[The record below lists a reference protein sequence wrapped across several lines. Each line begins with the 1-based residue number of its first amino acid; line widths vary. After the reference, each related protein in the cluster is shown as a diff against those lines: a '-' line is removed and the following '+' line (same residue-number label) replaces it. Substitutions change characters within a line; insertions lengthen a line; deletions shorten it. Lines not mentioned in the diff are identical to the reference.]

1 MNPALTQF
9 GTQMSHLTGVRAIMK
24 DIIETLRAGTGQ
36 EFINL
41 SAGNPVILPEVEQ
54 LWRDCTAELLASAE
68 YGEVVCR
75 YGSSQGYQP
84 LIDAV
89 RDDFNRRY
97 GLSLTDRNIL
107 ITPGSQSIYFYAAN
121 AFGGYTAPPP
131 SPPYQGGA
139 KTPTSPPY
147 QGGAKTPPSPPYQGG
162 AKTPTSPP
170 YQGGAKTPTSPPY
183 QGGARGGSLKH
194 IVLPLSPDYTGYGGV
209 SLIPEAVI
217 ACKPTLD
224 IDAAAHRFKYRPDFS
239 QLSIDETSGCV
250 IFSRPCN
257 PTGNVLTDDEVKKIA
272 AMASVFDVP
281 VFIDSAY
288 GPPFPALNYTEM
300 TPIFGE
306 NIIHCMSL
314 SKAGLPG
321 ERIGI
326 AIGDE
331 NIIQVLQSF
340 QTNMCIHSPR
350 YGQAIAARAINSGA
364 LADIGVNVI
373 RPYYQSKFDVVETTL
388 EQAMP
393 KDLPWFLHRGE
404 GAIFA
409 WLWLKDLPITDW
421 EFYQQLKQVGVILV
435 PGSSFFPGL
444 REDWRHKQE
453 CLRISLTATN
463 QEIETAMKRLAKM
476 VEKVYQVDISPV

>member
-1 MNPALTQF
+1 MNLALTQF

-24 DIIETLRAGTGQ
+24 DIIETLRAGSGQ

-41 SAGNPVILPEVEQ
+41 SAGNPVILPQVEQ

-89 RDDFNRRY
+89 REDFNRRY
-97 GLSLTDRNIL
+97 GLNLTDRNIL

-121 AFGGYTAPPP
+121 AFGGYTALATETDKQANIFNPKSQIPN
-131 SPPYQGGA
+131 
-139 KTPTSPPY
+139 
-147 QGGAKTPPSPPYQGG
+147 
-162 AKTPTSPP
+162 
-170 YQGGAKTPTSPPY
+170 
-183 QGGARGGSLKH
+183 LKS

-224 IDAAAHRFKYRPDFS
+224 IGETAHRFKYRPDFS

-257 PTGNVLTDDEVKKIA
+257 PTGNVLTDNEVKKIA
-272 AMASVFDVP
+272 AMASAFDVP

-288 GPPFPALNYTEM
+288 GPPFPALNFTEM

-306 NIIHCMSL
+306 NIVHCMSL

-331 NIIQVLQSF
+331 KIMQVLECF

-364 LADIGVNVI
+364 LADIGLNVI
-373 RPYYQSKFDVVETTL
+373 RPYYQSKFAVVETTL

-409 WLWLKDLPITDW
+409 WLWLKDLPMTDW
-421 EFYQQLKQVGVILV
+421 EFYQELKQVGVILV

-463 QEIETAMKRLAKM
+463 DEIETAMKRLAQM
-476 VEKVYQVDISPV
+476 VEKVYQSVIIN

>member
-1 MNPALTQF
+1 MNPALTKF
-9 GTQMSHLTGVRAIMK
+9 GAQMSNLTGVRAIMK
-24 DIIETLRAGTGQ
+24 DIIETLRAGEGQ

-54 LWRDCTAELLASAE
+54 LWRDCTADLLASSE

-84 LIDAV
+84 FIDAV
-89 RDDFNRRY
+89 LKDFNDRY
-97 GLSLTDRNIL
+97 GLRLSDRNIL

-121 AFGGYTAPPP
+121 AFGGYTA
-131 SPPYQGGA
+131 SGQ
-139 KTPTSPPY
+139 
-147 QGGAKTPPSPPYQGG
+147 
-162 AKTPTSPP
+162 
-170 YQGGAKTPTSPPY
+170 
-183 QGGARGGSLKH
+183 LKH

-209 SLIPEAVI
+209 SLVPEAVV
-217 ACKPTLD
+217 AYKPTLD
-224 IDAAAHRFKYRPDFS
+224 IDARAHRFKYRPDFS
-239 QLSIDETSGCV
+239 QLVIDETTGCV

-257 PTGNVLTDDEVKKIA
+257 PTGNVLTDDEVDKIA
-272 AMASVFDVP
+272 AMAAPYNVP
-281 VFIDSAY
+281 VLIDSAY
-288 GPPFPALNYTEM
+288 GPPFPALNFTEIR
-300 TPIFGE
+300 PIFGG

-326 AIGDE
+326 AIGE
-331 NIIQVLQSF
+331 ERMIQVLESF

-350 YGQAIAARAINSGA
+350 YGQAIATRAIASGA
-364 LADIGVNVI
+364 LANIAENVI
-373 RPYYQSKFDVVETTL
+373 RPHYQKKFKILETTL
-388 EQAMP
+388 DKFMP

-421 EFYQQLKQVGVILV
+421 EFYQQLKQVGVIVV

-453 CLRISLTATN
+453 CLRISLTATDA
-463 QEIETAMKRLAKM
+463 EIEIGMQRLAKIS
-476 VEKVYQVDISPV
+476 EQVYQLSAVK

>member
-1 MNPALTQF
+1 MNPALTKF
-9 GTQMSHLTGVRAIMK
+9 GAQMSNLTGVRAIMK
-24 DIIETLRAGTGQ
+24 DIIETLRAGQGQ

-54 LWRDCTAELLASAE
+54 LWRDCTADLLASSE

-84 LIDAV
+84 FIDAV
-89 RDDFNRRY
+89 LKDFNDRY
-97 GLSLTDRNIL
+97 GLRLSDRNIL

-121 AFGGYTAPPP
+121 AFGGYTA
-131 SPPYQGGA
+131 SGQ
-139 KTPTSPPY
+139 
-147 QGGAKTPPSPPYQGG
+147 
-162 AKTPTSPP
+162 
-170 YQGGAKTPTSPPY
+170 
-183 QGGARGGSLKH
+183 LKH

-209 SLIPEAVI
+209 SLVPEAIV
-217 ACKPTLD
+217 AYKPTLD
-224 IDAAAHRFKYRPDFS
+224 IDAKAHRFKYRPDFS
-239 QLSIDETSGCV
+239 QLVIDETTGCV

-257 PTGNVLTDDEVKKIA
+257 PTGNVLTNDEVEKIA
-272 AMASVFDVP
+272 ALAAPYNVP
-281 VFIDSAY
+281 VLIDSAY
-288 GPPFPALNYTEM
+288 GPPFPALNFTEM
-300 TPIFGE
+300 KPIFGG

-326 AIGDE
+326 AIGE
-331 NIIQVLQSF
+331 ERMIQVLECF

-350 YGQAIAARAINSGA
+350 YGQAIATRAIASGA
-364 LADIGVNVI
+364 LANIAENVI
-373 RPYYQSKFDVVETTL
+373 RPHYQKKFKILETTL
-388 EQAMP
+388 DKFMP

-421 EFYQQLKQVGVILV
+421 EFYQQLKQVGVIVV

-453 CLRISLTATN
+453 CLRISLTATDA
-463 QEIETAMKRLAKM
+463 EIEVGMQRLAKIS
-476 VEKVYQVDISPV
+476 EQVYQLSAVK